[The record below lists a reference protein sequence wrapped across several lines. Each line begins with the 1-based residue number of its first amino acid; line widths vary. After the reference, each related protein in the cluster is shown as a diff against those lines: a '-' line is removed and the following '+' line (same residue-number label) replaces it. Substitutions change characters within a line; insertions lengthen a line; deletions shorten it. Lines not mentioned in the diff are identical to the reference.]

1 MKQFLFG
8 LMLLVSS
15 ATFSQLDSV
24 NFSMSFVTNPAFSA
38 GLDQTDLQEPVFQVK
53 VSVNDV
59 DYVGKLIVMVYDLQT
74 NTPMAIKK
82 LDRDEI
88 LGGTYTENGLIVFN
102 LPYLNPEGSYKV
114 ILETQNFQ
122 QSYLPRVEKSF
133 STH

>member
-1 MKQFLFG
+1 MKKILFG

-24 NFSMSFVTNPAFSA
+24 DFSMSFLTNPSFNA
-38 GLDQTDLQEPVFQVK
+38 GLDSADLQAPVFQVK
-53 VSVNDV
+53 VHVNDP
-59 DYVGKLIVMVYDLQT
+59 DYVGKLIVMVYDLPT

-102 LPYLNPEGSYKV
+102 IPYLNPEASYKV
-114 ILETQNFQ
+114 ILEIQNFQ
-122 QSYLPRVEKSF
+122 MNYLPRVEKNYQ
-133 STH
+133 TN